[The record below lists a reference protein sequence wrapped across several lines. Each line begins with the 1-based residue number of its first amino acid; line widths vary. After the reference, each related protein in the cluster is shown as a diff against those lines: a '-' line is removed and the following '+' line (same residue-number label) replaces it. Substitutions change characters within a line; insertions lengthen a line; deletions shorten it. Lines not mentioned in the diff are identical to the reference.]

1 MGRVKIE
8 KGTLSEGSNQERNKD
23 GFVVEF
29 VGRIGAQPGKTQT
42 IEDTKFGRVRIFVE

>member
-1 MGRVKIE
+1 MRGETKKETR
-8 KGTLSEGSNQERNKD
+8 T
-23 GFVVEF
+23 GFVIEF